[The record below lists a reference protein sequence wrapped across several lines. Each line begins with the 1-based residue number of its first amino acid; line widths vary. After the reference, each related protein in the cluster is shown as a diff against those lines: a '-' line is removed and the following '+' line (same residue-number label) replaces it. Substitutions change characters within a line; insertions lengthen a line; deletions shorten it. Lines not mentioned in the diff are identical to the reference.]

1 MCFGVGLAYTGIVLF
16 LVSMTVGTS
25 LADNATVDDKNE
37 LLSAISAANVKLGN
51 AVAGGGPGNYPQ
63 SAIDTFEAAI
73 AIAQE
78 VFDDPAATTEQVD
91 KAVSDLEDAEAV
103 FDAAKISSVNK
114 ASLISAI
121 SSASAKVEGAVAGRE
136 PGQYPQSA
144 INAFSR
150 AIFSAQRVANDNDAT
165 QAEVDQALRYLQ
177 AAETLFDA
185 AKIANV
191 NKAALTLAIS
201 GASSKVENAI
211 AGSGVGQYPQSA
223 IDAFR
228 TAIGKAQAV
237 VSDASATQAEVDQ
250 AVKDLE
256 TAEATFDMA
265 RIEQGDSTPPASIS
279 DLEYSAAGSAW
290 IRWTWTNPSDPDFS
304 HVMVYIDGSFVTT
317 TSANYYEL
325 TGLTDGTTYTIGIKA
340 VDTSGNINPEMVVA
354 SATTTT
360 TPITLP
366 EIIAISGTDIT
377 TNSITLMW
385 ESSSDTSS
393 VKVIRDDILI
403 GTVSGSVLYADGNLE
418 EGTVYTYTLIPC
430 SNDGLEGKAV
440 SISLK
445 TKASG
450 KGGGGSSSGS
460 SSKKSSSGGGGSGGG
475 NVEDFANIA
484 VKDADNAYLRMD
496 SNITYEFSR
505 KGNDIQSVSFY
516 SLKNSGK
523 ITSTIEVLNGRSKLV
538 HSNPEGFVYRYLN
551 IWVGKAGFA
560 TSDNIK
566 DSRIVFKVNNSW
578 IEEMGVS
585 PADVKL
591 QRYNGTAWEVLPT
604 TLKDSTMDYV
614 IFEAKTSGFSPF
626 AITAGNMFTSTVDGN
641 ANKYLSQIEDIS
653 LEGIQPARSNIWTYI
668 MGIILLGLLAV
679 GREYLKKEQQN

>member
-1 MCFGVGLAYTGIVLF
+1 MYFGVGLAYTGIVLF

-37 LLSAISAANVKLGN
+37 LLSAIATANAKLGS
-51 AVAGGGPGNYPQ
+51 AVAGNGPGNYPQ

-78 VFDDPAATTEQVD
+78 VFDDPDATTEQVD

-103 FDAAKISSVNK
+103 FDAAQISSVNK

-136 PGQYPQSA
+136 PGQYPQAA
-144 INAFSR
+144 INAFNR
-150 AIFSAQRVANDNDAT
+150 AISSAQRVANDNDTT
-165 QAEVDQALRYLQ
+165 QAEVDQALSDLQ
-177 AAETLFDA
+177 AAETVFDA
-185 AKIANV
+185 AKIVNV

-201 GASSKVENAI
+201 GASSKSETAI

-228 TAIGKAQAV
+228 AAIDKAQAV

-250 AVKDLE
+250 AVKDLR

-265 RIEQGDSTPPASIS
+265 RIKQGDSTPPASIS
-279 DLEYSAAGSAW
+279 YLEDSAAGPAW
-290 IRWTWTNPSDPDFS
+290 IRWTWTNPEDPDFS

-317 TSANYYEL
+317 TSDNYYEL
-325 TGLTDGTTYTIGIKA
+325 TGLTEGTTYTIGIKT
-340 VDTSGNINPEMVVA
+340 VDTSGNINPELVSA

-360 TPITLP
+360 TPTTLP
-366 EIIAISGTDIT
+366 EITGISGTDIT

-393 VKVIRDDILI
+393 VKIIRDDILI
-403 GTVSGSVLYADGNLE
+403 GTVSDSTSYTDGDLE
-418 EGTVYTYTLIPC
+418 GGTTYTYTLIPYA
-430 SNDGLEGKAV
+430 NDGLEGKAV

-445 TKASG
+445 TKSSSS
-450 KGGGGSSSGS
+450 GGGGSSGGS
-460 SSKKSSSGGGGSGGG
+460 SSKKSSSGGGGSGAGS
-475 NVEDFANIA
+475 VEAFANIA
-484 VKDADNAYLRMD
+484 VKDADNAYLRMG

-516 SLKNSGK
+516 SLKNSGE

-566 DSRIVFKVNNSW
+566 DARIMFKVNDSW
-578 IEEMGVS
+578 LEEVGVS

-591 QRYNGTAWEVLPT
+591 QRYNGSSWEVLPT

-614 IFEAKTSGFSPF
+614 IFEAQTPGFSPF
-626 AITAGNMFTSTVDGN
+626 AITAGKTFASTVDGN
-641 ANKYLSQIEDIS
+641 ANKYLSQIEDIAM
-653 LEGIQPARSNIWTYI
+653 EGIQPAKSKIWTYI

-679 GREYLKKEQQN
+679 GREYLKKEQQD

>member
-1 MCFGVGLAYTGIVLF
+1 MMYFGVGLAYTGMVLF

-37 LLSAISAANVKLGN
+37 LLSAIAAANVKLGD
-51 AVAGGGPGNYPQ
+51 AVAGDGPGNYPQ

-73 AIAQE
+73 AIAQD
-78 VFDDPAATTEQVD
+78 VLYDPGATTEQVD

-103 FDAAKISSVNK
+103 FDAAQISSVNK
-114 ASLISAI
+114 VSLMSAI

-136 PGQYPQSA
+136 PGQYPQAA
-144 INAFSR
+144 INAFNR
-150 AIFSAQRVANDNDAT
+150 AISSAQRVANDSDAT
-165 QAEVDQALRYLQ
+165 QAEVDKALSDLQ
-177 AAETLFDA
+177 AAETVFDA
-185 AKIANV
+185 AKIVNV
-191 NKAALTLAIS
+191 NKDALTLVIS
-201 GASSKVENAI
+201 VASSKVESAI

-228 TAIGKAQAV
+228 EAIGKAQAV
-237 VSDASATQAEVDQ
+237 VRDASATQAEVDQ
-250 AVKDLE
+250 AVKDLR
-256 TAEATFDMA
+256 TAEATFDMS
-265 RIEQGDSTPPASIS
+265 RIKQGNSTPPASIS
-279 DLEYSAAGSAW
+279 SLENSAAGPAW
-290 IRWTWTNPSDPDFS
+290 IRWTWTNPSDADFS

-317 TSANYYEL
+317 TSDNYFEL
-325 TGLTDGTTYTIGIKA
+325 TGLTEGTTYTIGIKT
-340 VDTSGNINPEMVVA
+340 VDTSGNIDPELVSA

-360 TPITLP
+360 TPIKLP
-366 EIIAISGTDIT
+366 EITGISGGDIT

-385 ESSSDTSS
+385 ESSSDISS

-403 GTVSGSVLYADGNLE
+403 GTVSGSTSYTDGALE
-418 EGTVYTYTLIPC
+418 EDTTYTYTLVPYT
-430 SNDGLEGKAV
+430 NDGLEGKAV

-445 TKASG
+445 TKSSS
-450 KGGGGSSSGS
+450 KSGGGSSSGS
-460 SSKKSSSGGGGSGGG
+460 SSKKSSSGGGGAGS
-475 NVEDFANIA
+475 VEDFTNIA
-484 VKDADNAYLRMD
+484 VKDADNAYLRMG

-505 KGNDIQSVSFY
+505 KDNDIQSLSFY

-538 HSNPEGFVYRYLN
+538 HSDPEGFVYRYLN

-560 TSDNIK
+560 TSDNIR
-566 DSRIVFKVNNSW
+566 DARIMFKVNNSW

-604 TLKDSTMDYV
+604 TLKDSTMDYML
-614 IFEAKTSGFSPF
+614 FEAQTSGFSPF
-626 AITAGNMFTSTVDGN
+626 AITAGKTFASNVDGN
-641 ANKYLSQIEDIS
+641 ANKYLSQIEDIA

-679 GREYLKKEQQN
+679 GREYLKKEQHD